1 MAEDY
6 YKVLGVGKNA
16 SPEEIKKAYRK
27 LALRHHPDKNPNN
40 REAEEKFKKIN
51 EAYAVLGDPDKRSQY
66 DRFGS
71 EAFSQR
77 FSQQDIFRNF
87 DFSSIFEEMGFGGSG
102 RRSSG
107 GGRRRPEAFGDIFS
121 EILRG
126 SGGRTAAPRRGAD
139 LEYALPV
146 SLEEV
151 YSGAEKT
158 VSIPKGF
165 GREEIRVKIPPGVRD
180 GQKLRIAGKGEPAS
194 GGVPGDLLIRIS
206 LASHPLFTRED
217 DDVYVQIPV
226 TYSQAVLGDTI
237 DVPTLNGETRRLR
250 IPAGTQGNTK
260 IRLRGYGFPKRGD
273 QARGDQYVRIA
284 VAVPRKT
291 TSRQLELIRK
301 LSEEGL

>member
-6 YKVLGVGKNA
+6 YRVLGIGKNA
-16 SPEEIKKAYRK
+16 TPEEIKKAYRK
-27 LALRHHPDKNPNN
+27 LALRYHPDKNPNN

-87 DFSSIFEEMGFGGSG
+87 DFSSIFDEMGFGSPG
-102 RRSSG
+102 RKYSR
-107 GGRRRPEAFGDIFS
+107 GGRRQHPEAFGDVFS

-126 SGGRTAAPRRGAD
+126 SGGRAAPRRGAD

-151 YSGAEKT
+151 YAGAEKT

-165 GREEIRVKIPPGVRD
+165 GREEIRVKIPPGVRE
-180 GQKLRIAGKGEPAS
+180 GQKLRIAGKGEPAA
-194 GGVPGDLLIRIS
+194 GGISGDLLIRIT
-206 LASHPLFTRED
+206 LAAHPLFTRED

-250 IPAGTQGNTK
+250 IPPGTQGNTK
-260 IRLRGYGFPKRGD
+260 IRLKGYGFPKRGD
-273 QARGDQYVRIA
+273 ETRGDQYVRIA

-291 TSRQLELIRK
+291 TARQLELIRK

>member
-1 MAEDY
+1 MSEDY
-6 YKVLGVGKNA
+6 YRILGVGKNA

-27 LALRHHPDKNPNN
+27 LALRYHPDKNPNN

-71 EAFSQR
+71 EGFSQR

-87 DFSSIFEEMGFGGSG
+87 DFSSIFDEMGFGSPG
-102 RRSSG
+102 RKQSG

-126 SGGRTAAPRRGAD
+126 AGGRAAAPRRGVD

-151 YSGAEKT
+151 YAGVEKT
-158 VSIPKGF
+158 VAIPRGF
-165 GREEIRVKIPPGVRD
+165 GQEEIRVKIPPGVRE
-180 GQKLRIAGKGEPAS
+180 GQKLRIAGKGESVP
-194 GGVPGDLLIRIS
+194 GGEPGDLLIRITMQPH
-206 LASHPLFTRED
+206 LLFSREE

-226 TYSQAVLGDTI
+226 TFSQAVLGDTI
-237 DVPTLNGETRRLR
+237 DVPTLGGEKRRLR

-260 IRLRGYGFPKRGD
+260 IRLKGYGFPKRGD
-273 QARGDQYVRIA
+273 QFRGDQYVRIA
-284 VAVPRKT
+284 VAVPKKT
-291 TSRQLELIRK
+291 TPRQLELIRK

>member
-1 MAEDY
+1 MSEDY
-6 YKVLGVGKNA
+6 YRILGIGKNA

-27 LALRHHPDKNPNN
+27 LALRYHPDKNPNN

-71 EAFSQR
+71 EGFSQR

-87 DFSSIFEEMGFGGSG
+87 DFSSIFEEMGFGSPG
-102 RRSSG
+102 RKQSG

-126 SGGRTAAPRRGAD
+126 AGGRAAAPRRGVD

-151 YSGAEKT
+151 YAGVEKT
-158 VSIPKGF
+158 VGIPRGF
-165 GREEIRVKIPPGVRD
+165 GQEDIRVKIPPGVRE
-180 GQKLRIAGKGEPAS
+180 GQKLRIAGKGESVP
-194 GGVPGDLLIRIS
+194 GGEPGDLLMRITMQPH
-206 LASHPLFTRED
+206 LLFSREE

-226 TYSQAVLGDTI
+226 TFSQAVLGDTI
-237 DVPTLNGETRRLR
+237 DVPTLGGEKRRLK

-260 IRLRGYGFPKRGD
+260 IRLKGYGFPKRGD

-284 VAVPRKT
+284 VAVPKKT
-291 TSRQLELIRK
+291 TPRQLELIRK

>member
-1 MAEDY
+1 MSEDY
-6 YKVLGVGKNA
+6 YRILGVGKNA

-27 LALRHHPDKNPNN
+27 LALRYHPDKNPNN

-71 EAFSQR
+71 EGFSQR

-87 DFSSIFEEMGFGGSG
+87 DFSSIFDEMGFGSPG
-102 RRSSG
+102 RKQSG

-126 SGGRTAAPRRGAD
+126 AGGRAAAPRRGVD

-151 YSGAEKT
+151 YAGVEKT
-158 VSIPKGF
+158 VAIPRGF
-165 GREEIRVKIPPGVRD
+165 GQEEIRVKIPPGVRE
-180 GQKLRIAGKGEPAS
+180 GQKLRIAGKGESVP
-194 GGVPGDLLIRIS
+194 GGEPGDLLIRITMQPH
-206 LASHPLFTRED
+206 LLFSREE

-226 TYSQAVLGDTI
+226 TFSQAVLGDTI
-237 DVPTLNGETRRLR
+237 DVPTLGGEKRRLR

-260 IRLRGYGFPKRGD
+260 IRLKGYGFPKRGD
-273 QARGDQYVRIA
+273 QSRGDQYVRIA
-284 VAVPRKT
+284 VAVPKKT
-291 TSRQLELIRK
+291 TPRQLELIRK